1 MNKKLISL
9 IVPAYNEE
17 DCINDSWQRR
27 KCPICGSADIPS
39 RPESSA
45 HKPAE
50 KMSWDEAKSYF
61 IGLRN
66 DQVFFS
72 YFRCDYCDLLYCPW
86 YFTEEQVALL
96 YSEMPDNTMGE
107 DKSTVSKT
115 QSAYAKWIL
124 QDGVVGDAYL
134 EVGPDIGLVSKE
146 IVALAAPRRV
156 SFVEPNL
163 LVRSELLDSVKDVE
177 SIEVV
182 DFIEDLVNT
191 DFTLIV
197 GVHVYDHLLD
207 PIKDLRNIQTRAGE
221 GANLA
226 IVVHDEKSILR
237 RILKAQWPPFCLQH
251 PQLYN
256 PKTLNILLEKSGW
269 SAGKIEKSTNWY
281 HLRYFIGMG
290 FSVLGSKDRVSRYLP
305 NIEFPIR
312 LGNLICIAKKR
323 N

>member
-1 MNKKLISL
+1 VL
-9 IVPAYNEE
+9 NESNHE
-17 DCINDSWQRR
+17 VDPVWRR
-27 KCPICGSADIPS
+27 RSCPICRSSKIPASPSA
-39 RPESSA
+39 SA
-45 HKPAE
+45 KKPAE
-50 KMSWDEAKSYF
+50 KMSWDEAKGYF

-72 YFRCDYCDLLYCPW
+72 YFRCVDCELLYCPW
-86 YFTEEQVALL
+86 YFTKEQIEVL

-124 QDGVVGDAYL
+124 GGHVSSQAYL
-134 EVGPDIGLVSKE
+134 EVGPDIGLVSRKIIE
-146 IVALAAPRRV
+146 LQKPKRV
-156 SFVEPNL
+156 SFIEPNL
-163 LVRSELLDSVKDVE
+163 FVRGELVDSVNSVG

-182 DFIEDLVNT
+182 DFIEDLENK

-207 PIKDLRNIQTRAGE
+207 PIQDLKNVYLRARV
-221 GANLA
+221 GAHLS

-237 RILKAQWPPFCLQH
+237 KTLKAKWPPFCLQH

-256 PKTLNILLEKSGW
+256 SKTLSNLLENSGW
-269 SAGKIEKSTNWY
+269 TTQKIEKSTNWY
-281 HLRYFIGMG
+281 HLRFFVSTG
-290 FSVLGSKDRVSRYLP
+290 FSVLGVKDRVSRHLP

-312 LGNLICIAKKR
+312 LGNLICLAKK
-323 N
+323 NS